1 MKTII
6 LQMAYKIAY
15 NDIRADILKELAD
28 EYKKTGILL
37 LPNFVDFVTVVDS
50 DDCALKIK
58 EE

>member
-6 LQMAYKIAY
+6 LQMTYKTPY

-37 LPNFVDFVTVVDS
+37 LPNFVDFVTVVDD
-50 DDCALKIK
+50 DDCDIEIK
-58 EE
+58 KG

>member
-1 MKTII
+1 
-6 LQMAYKIAY
+6 MAYKTAY

-37 LPNFVDFVTVVDS
+37 LPNFVDFVTVID
-50 DDCALKIK
+50 DDCELEL